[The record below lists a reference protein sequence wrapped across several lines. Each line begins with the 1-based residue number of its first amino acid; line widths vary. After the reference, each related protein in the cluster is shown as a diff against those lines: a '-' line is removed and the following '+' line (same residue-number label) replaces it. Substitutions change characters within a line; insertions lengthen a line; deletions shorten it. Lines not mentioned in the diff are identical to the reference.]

1 MKIKKYLLLFIALIL
16 FGCTVNK
23 SNLTNIF
30 DDNRNNLT
38 LFINTQ
44 SIADAPYKQ
53 EFSLIITEDDLVK
66 YHINNLNNDAQAY
79 IEDYNNS
86 VNDMLNYISNEI
98 RNLDLKEINKSNI
111 DESKLAYIF
120 NNDGV
125 MLYLYSDNKIKV
137 IKNDNKSYYSHSD
150 EELVS
155 IVDNGINGL
164 IEMQKE
170 FNRNN

>member
-1 MKIKKYLLLFIALIL
+1 MKIKKYLLLLFIVLIL

-53 EFSLIITEDDLVK
+53 EFSLIITEEDLTN
-66 YHINNLNNDAQAY
+66 ININDDAQAY
-79 IEDYNNS
+79 IKNYNNS
-86 VNDMLNYISNEI
+86 VNEMIDNLSNATK
-98 RNLDLKEINKSNI
+98 NLELKEIGESDI

-125 MLYLYSDNKIKV
+125 MLYLYLDNKIKV
-137 IKNDNKSYYSHSD
+137 IKNDNKSYYSHSN
-150 EELVS
+150 EELIS

-170 FNRNN
+170 FNKNN